1 MSDSKI
7 KKMVLTALLAA
18 LTCVA
23 TMIIQIP
30 SPMNG
35 YVNLGDCFVL
45 LSGWLLGPW
54 LGFAASGIGSMLA
67 DIFLGYTHY
76 APGTLVIKGLVALVA
91 ALLYKV
97 LCKKNTYVGL
107 AISGVVSE
115 CIMVLGYFL
124 YAGLILGK
132 GLMGE
137 VGAIASIPGNC
148 FQAAVGIIIGVIVM
162 SILRATKADRFLLQ
176 GRRSTPK
183 ADNE

>member
-23 TMIIQIP
+23 TMIIHFP
-30 SPMNG
+30 SLMDG

-45 LSGWLLGPW
+45 LAGWLLGPW
-54 LGFAASGIGSMLA
+54 LGFAAGGIGSMLA

-91 ALLYKV
+91 ALLYRV
-97 LCKKNTYVGL
+97 IAKKNAYVGM
-107 AISGVVSE
+107 AVSGIVSE

-137 VGAIASIPGNC
+137 VGAIASVPGNC